1 MGVSTLFVKRKK
13 KNFHI
18 AHVRLIRNTTFIE
31 EMLFSKLLT
40 AFPLP
45 FEISRVWN
53 YLPTVNNWKIYP
65 QKGRNYTCKLK
76 KIDNAG
82 LWSLIESEPT
92 KLSFIILPAFL
103 PEKNSG
109 SLQRE

>member
-1 MGVSTLFVKRKK
+1 MDVSTLFVKRKK
-13 KNFHI
+13 INFHI

-31 EMLFSKLLT
+31 EMLFSKLLI

-65 QKGRNYTCKLK
+65 QKRKKLYLQIK
-76 KIDNAG
+76 KIDSAG